1 MLWHSLESQTSI
13 NSNIFRLQTSLIIT
27 ACCFVISFQAP
38 EVFFLT
44 KQNLCKIN
52 GHLLLRDSKDP
63 LVSSTQ
69 PALKAGRWS
78 VGKAVKIAESEVR
91 VKAMM
96 GPPQF
101 GKAGLGLSKAFK
113 LPQTNQ

>member
-1 MLWHSLESQTSI
+1 MNRCLT
-13 NSNIFRLQTSLIIT
+13 IFT
-27 ACCFVISFQAP
+27 
-38 EVFFLT
+38 
-44 KQNLCKIN
+44 NLPKKILKSAKIN

-78 VGKAVKIAESEVR
+78 VGKTVQIAESEVR

-96 GPPQF
+96 GAPQF
-101 GKAGLGLSKAFK
+101 GKAVKSL
-113 LPQTNQ
+113 